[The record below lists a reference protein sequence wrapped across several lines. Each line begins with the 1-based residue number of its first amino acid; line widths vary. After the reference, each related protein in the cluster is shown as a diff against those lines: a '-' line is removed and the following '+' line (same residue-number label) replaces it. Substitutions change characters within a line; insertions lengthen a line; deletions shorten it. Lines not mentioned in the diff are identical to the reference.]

1 MANNNMSD
9 NLDDFFD
16 FEQLEQ
22 DSRLYSDLS
31 NHQHGEPEISD
42 LAAMDWQPTAADR
55 LLQEERFEGSYDQ
68 WIVAESPCQP
78 LSHSST
84 DLVALPWPTSQVPA
98 VADHPPSLEL
108 TAAPS
113 SSLQTVGE
121 VGHLTNGTVP
131 HCASLTNDAV
141 VKPSIQI
148 PGPTSK
154 KSSVDS
160 RASLPTRHAASAGW
174 KPASAKRKGPQSR
187 IPLEAK
193 QILEDE
199 FATNPYPC
207 NWEYDI
213 IAHQANLEVKKVR
226 TWFNNTRARKKGE
239 GMFSFQSSSC
249 ILDSHIQTL
258 LLPTGKGFSAV
269 FPPSGPSSAETAWR
283 HSIFVRTRQSNHLNH
298 L

>member
-1 MANNNMSD
+1 MADMSD
-9 NLDDFFD
+9 PLDDFFD

-42 LAAMDWQPTAADR
+42 LAAMDWQPTATDQ
-55 LLQEERFEGSYDQ
+55 LLQEDRFEGSYNQ
-68 WIVAESPCQP
+68 WIMTESPCQP
-78 LSHSST
+78 LSHGST
-84 DLVALPWPTSQVPA
+84 DMVALPWPASHVPA
-98 VADHPPSLEL
+98 VADHPPSHEL
-108 TAAPS
+108 TATPS
-113 SSLQTVGE
+113 SSLQTIGE

-131 HCASLTNDAV
+131 HCVSLANDAV

-148 PGPTSK
+148 PGPTSTK
-154 KSSVDS
+154 PLVDS
-160 RASLPTRHAASAGW
+160 KASLPTRHAASAGW

-239 GMFSFQSSSC
+239 GMFSFQSLSC
-249 ILDSHIQTL
+249 IPYSHIQTL
-258 LLPTGKGFSAV
+258 LLPTGKEFKKI

-283 HSIFVRTRQSNHLNH
+283 HSIFARTKQSNHLNH

>member
-1 MANNNMSD
+1 MANMSD

-31 NHQHGEPEISD
+31 NHQHGEPEISEG
-42 LAAMDWQPTAADR
+42 LAAMDWQPTATDQ
-55 LLQEERFEGSYDQ
+55 LLQEERFEGSNDQ
-68 WIVAESPCQP
+68 WIMAESPCQP

-84 DLVALPWPTSQVPA
+84 DMVALPWPASHGPA
-98 VADHPPSLEL
+98 VADQPPSHEL
-108 TAAPS
+108 LATPS
-113 SSLQTVGE
+113 SSLQRIGE

-131 HCASLTNDAV
+131 HCASLANDAV

-148 PGPTSK
+148 PRPTST
-154 KSSVDS
+154 KSPVDGG
-160 RASLPTRHAASAGW
+160 ASLPTRHAASAGW

>member
-1 MANNNMSD
+1 MANMSD

-22 DSRLYSDLS
+22 DSRLYSDLCD
-31 NHQHGEPEISD
+31 HQHGEPEPSEG
-42 LAAMDWQPTAADR
+42 LAAMDWQPTSIDQ

-68 WIVAESPCQP
+68 WVMAESPCQP

-84 DLVALPWPTSQVPA
+84 DLVALPWSASNVPA
-98 VADHPPSLEL
+98 VADHPPSHEL
-108 TAAPS
+108 AATPS
-113 SSLQTVGE
+113 SSLQTIGE
-121 VGHLTNGTVP
+121 VGHLANGTVP
-131 HCASLTNDAV
+131 HCASLANDAV
-141 VKPSIQI
+141 VEPSIQI
-148 PGPTSK
+148 PSPTSTK
-154 KSSVDS
+154 PPVDS
-160 RASLPTRHAASAGW
+160 RASLPTRHAASASW

-187 IPLEAK
+187 IPLEAR

-239 GMFSFQSSSC
+239 GMFTSQSLSC
-249 ILDSHIQTL
+249 LLYSHIQTL
-258 LLPTGKGFSAV
+258 VLPAGKEIKMI
-269 FPPSGPSSAETAWR
+269 FPPSGPGSAETAWR
-283 HSIFVRTRQSNHLNH
+283 HSIFARTKPSNHLNH

>member
-1 MANNNMSD
+1 M
-9 NLDDFFD
+9 
-16 FEQLEQ
+16 
-22 DSRLYSDLS
+22 YSDLS

-42 LAAMDWQPTAADR
+42 LAAMDWQPTATDR

-226 TWFNNTRARKKGE
+226 TWFNNTRARKKGD
-239 GMFSFQSSSC
+239 GMYSSQSLSDT
-249 ILDSHIQTL
+249 LHSHIQTL
-258 LLPTGKGFSAV
+258 VPPTGKDIRMI
-269 FPPSGPSSAETAWR
+269 FPPSSPGSAETAWR
-283 HSIFVRTRQSNHLNH
+283 RSIFVRTKQSNHLNH